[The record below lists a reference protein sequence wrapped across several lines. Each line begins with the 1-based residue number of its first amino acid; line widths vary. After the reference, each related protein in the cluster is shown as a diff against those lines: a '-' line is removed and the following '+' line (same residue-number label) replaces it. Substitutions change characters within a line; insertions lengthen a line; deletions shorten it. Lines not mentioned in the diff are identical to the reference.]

1 MEATVFLFLNAIK
14 IYHFKAKDP
23 EIKDYTLCLSDISKY
38 FLINNMKKNKII
50 RKWIFFSV
58 VFNPIDTNDILDM
71 HRYLMKIT

>member
-50 RKWIFFSV
+50 RK
-58 VFNPIDTNDILDM
+58 
-71 HRYLMKIT
+71 